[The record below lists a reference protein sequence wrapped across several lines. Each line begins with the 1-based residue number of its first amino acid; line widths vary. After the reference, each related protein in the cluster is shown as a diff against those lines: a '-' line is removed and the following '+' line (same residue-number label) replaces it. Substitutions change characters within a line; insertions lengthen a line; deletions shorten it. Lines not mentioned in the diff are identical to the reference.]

1 MDQLETVDLL
11 PKGAANISLKS
22 RKEELPVMPT
32 LAEIEREYINH
43 VLNQVGGSK
52 EKAATVLGVSVKT
65 VYNKL
70 NSYKK

>member
-11 PKGAANISLKS
+11 PKGAANISLNSK
-22 RKEELPVMPT
+22 KEELPVMPT
-32 LAEIEREYINH
+32 LAEIEKEYINQ